1 MSLMDGIYFGRNIK
15 KEKDAL
21 DPINLENVDL
31 MEEWV
36 AEEPEFLKGEDLDWE
51 SIEEPLY
58 SLTLKPLSI
67 IYQDLLLI
75 CTDITYPRF
84 QSDR

>member
-1 MSLMDGIYFGRNIK
+1 
-15 KEKDAL
+15 
-21 DPINLENVDL
+21 
-31 MEEWV
+31 V